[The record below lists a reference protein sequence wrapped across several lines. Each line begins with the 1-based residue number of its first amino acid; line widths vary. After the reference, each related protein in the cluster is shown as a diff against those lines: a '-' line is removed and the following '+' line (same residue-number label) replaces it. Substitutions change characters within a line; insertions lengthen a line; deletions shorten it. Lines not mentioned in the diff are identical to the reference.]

1 MKSFIHMVCYFLKVN
16 EKIGETIEFMKIK
29 IGEVYKEGKLEKY
42 VKNTQQIIYKQIDF
56 LTVKRYQPL

>member
-29 IGEVYKEGKLEKY
+29 IGEVYKEGKLEK
-42 VKNTQQIIYKQIDF
+42 
-56 LTVKRYQPL
+56 